1 MTTIVLADDHHI
13 VRQGLR
19 ALLVEQT
26 DFKVVGEAGDG
37 LEAVRLIDRLKPD
50 VLVLDLMMG
59 GMNGLEVARQVTKL
73 SPKTRIVV
81 LSMYGDESY
90 VAEALRVGAKGYILK
105 ESSSDELVRA
115 VREVCV
121 GKRYLGPPISEM
133 VIDSYMKKTES
144 TRFDPYDT
152 LTTREREVL
161 HLAAQGATNSEI
173 AEKLF
178 ISRRTV
184 EIHRASMMRKLNL
197 QTQTDLIR
205 YAIQRGILPSAPSDR
220 VVS

>member
-161 HLAAQGATNSEI
+161 HLAAQSATNSEI